1 MQAQTT
7 KMVGAK
13 AMGAKAKT
21 GRAIFWLGT
30 LVFMVESWLLIG
42 QVAKFWQ
49 GSGAATL
56 GWIAAIG
63 AIVQK
68 VLSVLTWNQGL
79 LLATLAKVL
88 VLCCP
93 LLVIAVGFSMMR
105 GANYA
110 KASETAGESATAKE
124 ERR

>member
-7 KMVGAK
+7 KMVSEK
-13 AMGAKAKT
+13 AIGAKAKT

-30 LVFMVESWLLIG
+30 LLFAVESWILIG
-42 QVAKFWQ
+42 QVANFWK

-56 GWIAAIG
+56 GWMAAVG
-63 AIVQK
+63 ATVQK
-68 VLSVLTWNQGL
+68 VLSVLAWNDGL
-79 LLATLAKVL
+79 LLAALAKVL

-93 LLVIAVGFSMMR
+93 LLVIAVGFGMMR

-110 KASETAGESATAKE
+110 EASETAGESVTAKE